1 MVVPHLFTPRT
12 NFKLKQSAEGP
23 PARHHLWVVVVAL
36 LLVCSDSNGQT
47 NGGSTQTAVAGG
59 ALGLAS
65 GATLGLTGSLVPC
78 TQTYAGA
85 TCVRW
90 ATAVGGAI
98 GLASG
103 MAIGAADSDR
113 IERAGTTA
121 GIGAAVGVAAGLAAS
136 RFAQRFGWADV
147 ATIGLLGGAVGAM
160 PRGAGIG
167 VLVGGAAGVVLWQ
180 FIPGVHLPDAVGFA
194 VAGLALGSLTQ
205 WVWSA
210 ADARREPGTGT
221 QLLVPLTIRF

>member
-1 MVVPHLFTPRT
+1 V
-12 NFKLKQSAEGP
+12 A
-23 PARHHLWVVVVAL
+23 AL
-36 LLVCSDSNGQT
+36 LLFCSDSNGQT
-47 NGGSTQTAVAGG
+47 SGSATAAVAGG

-85 TCVRW
+85 SCVRW
-90 ATAVGGAI
+90 STAVGGVI
-98 GLASG
+98 GVASG
-103 MAIGAADSDR
+103 VLIGAADSDR
-113 IERAGTTA
+113 IERAATTA
-121 GIGAAVGVAAGLAAS
+121 GIGAVAGIAAGFAAS
-136 RFAQRFGWADV
+136 RFVQRFGWADV

-167 VLVGGAAGVVLWQ
+167 VLVGGTAGVVLWQ
-180 FIPGVHLPDAVGFA
+180 TIPGVHLPDAVGFA

-210 ADARREPGTGT
+210 AETRREPGTGA